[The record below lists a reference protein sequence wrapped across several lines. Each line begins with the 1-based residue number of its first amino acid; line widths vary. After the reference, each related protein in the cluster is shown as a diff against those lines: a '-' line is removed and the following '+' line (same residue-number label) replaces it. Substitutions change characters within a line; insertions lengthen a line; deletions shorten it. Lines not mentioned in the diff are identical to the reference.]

1 MSSVREASVA
11 RIAPAPSMTD
21 DAARAV
27 VAALTAEGAEV
38 RFVGGCVRDALRG
51 DAVNDVDLATPDTP
65 ETVLAL
71 LARAGLK
78 GVPTG
83 IEHGTVTAVADGRPF
98 EITTLRLDVATDG
111 RHAEVA
117 FTDDWRADAARRDF
131 TFNAMSL
138 SPAGEL
144 YDYFGGRED
153 LEAGRVRFVGEAE
166 RRIAEDYLRVLR
178 YFRFLA
184 RFGHGGPDP
193 QALAACKAAAGSLG
207 RLSVERVAMELMK
220 LLATPAPVP
229 ALQAMADIGVLA
241 AVLPEAG
248 SLTTLLALCG
258 IDDRDPLRRL
268 AALIGTE
275 GEAVGRRLKMANT
288 AISRLARLAPP
299 ARVLDAGM
307 EATAQRQVL
316 YDLGPE
322 RFRDLVLLA
331 WAGDRENH
339 ADRWRAMLETANAWE
354 SPKLPVRGADITA
367 MGVPGGPQIG
377 RIVAAVEAWWRARD
391 FRPDRQACLDVARA
405 LAANPAPADDADQ

>member
-1 MSSVREASVA
+1 MNTAHEAPVA
-11 RIAPAPSMTD
+11 RITPAPSMTD
-21 DAARAV
+21 DAAQAV
-27 VAALTAEGAEV
+27 IAALTADGAEV

-51 DAVNDVDLATPDTP
+51 DAVNDVDLATPDAP

-138 SPAGEL
+138 SPRGDL
-144 YDYFGGRED
+144 YDYFGGRDD
-153 LEAGRVRFVGEAE
+153 LEAGRVRFVGDAP

-193 QALAACKAAAGSLG
+193 EALQACAAAAGSLG
-207 RLSVERVAMELMK
+207 RLSVERVRMELMK

-229 ALQAMADIGVLA
+229 TLQVMAEIGVLP

-248 SLTTLLALCG
+248 PFTTLLALCG
-258 IDDRDPLRRL
+258 IDDRDALRRL
-268 AALIGTE
+268 AALVGSG
-275 GEAVGRRLKMANT
+275 GEALGRRLKMANLEI
-288 AISRLARLAPP
+288 ARLARLAPP
-299 ARVLDAGM
+299 ARTLEAGM
-307 EATAQRQVL
+307 DTSAQRQLL
-316 YDLGPE
+316 YELGPDLL
-322 RFRDLVLLA
+322 RDLVLLA
-331 WAGDRENH
+331 WAGDRENR
-339 ADRWRAMLETANAWE
+339 ADRWRAMLETANTWE
-354 SPKLPVRGADITA
+354 APKLPVRGADITA
-367 MGVPGGPQIG
+367 MGVPVGPQVG
-377 RIVAAVEAWWRARD
+377 RIVAGVEAWWRGRD
-391 FRPDRQACLDVARA
+391 FRPDRQACLDVARS
-405 LAANPAPADDADQ
+405 LADGEAGSDDADQ